1 MSHPLKTPQL
11 PLQQLFLHQS
21 ALSPPLGERKE
32 PSPPDAK
39 GAILSRLLRLLAAL
53 HSTINVE
60 FNLIHD
66 LKIIWKSADPQSLF
80 TALASVPASAL
91 NSFFANPVDASFKL
105 ASGAAISTR
114 FWNCIRA
121 YLHDLGLIERLP
133 HFASRNTHPGEPSD
147 THQSTDTED
156 DLILQVQK
164 SFKSGKTMSS
174 LAS

>member
-1 MSHPLKTPQL
+1 MLTRSASSTSTPVLPASDVSASEDIPVAPSATNSAPSDKVQLLSPPPLASTTSL
-11 PLQQLFLHQS
+11 EDISWESQS
-21 ALSPPLGERKE
+21 VLSPPLGERKE

-91 NSFFANPVDASFKL
+91 NSFFANPVDAY
-105 ASGAAISTR
+105 TQ
-114 FWNCIRA
+114 
-121 YLHDLGLIERLP
+121 LHVGL
-133 HFASRNTHPGEPSD
+133 H
-147 THQSTDTED
+147 
-156 DLILQVQK
+156 
-164 SFKSGKTMSS
+164 
-174 LAS
+174 